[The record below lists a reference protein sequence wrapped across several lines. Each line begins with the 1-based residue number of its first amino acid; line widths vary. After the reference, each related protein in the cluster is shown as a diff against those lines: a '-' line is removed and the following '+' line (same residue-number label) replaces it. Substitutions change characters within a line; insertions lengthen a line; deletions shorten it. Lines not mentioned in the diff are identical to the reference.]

1 MTHEFRL
8 IATSGEIKLVE
19 DYIPKLLEK
28 NYVISNPKEMYAKHI
43 IEIDGIGDLLE
54 LIEVIKYEVVIVP
67 QITPLDSCPFIEIYD
82 DWRE

>member
-8 IATSGEIKLVE
+8 VATSGEIALVNE
-19 DYIPKLLEK
+19 YIPKLLEK
-28 NYVISNPKEMYAKHI
+28 NYVISNPKEMYTNHI

-54 LIEVIKYEVVIVP
+54 LIDATKYEVVIVP
-67 QITPLDSCPFIEIYD
+67 PIPPHDKYPFIEIYD